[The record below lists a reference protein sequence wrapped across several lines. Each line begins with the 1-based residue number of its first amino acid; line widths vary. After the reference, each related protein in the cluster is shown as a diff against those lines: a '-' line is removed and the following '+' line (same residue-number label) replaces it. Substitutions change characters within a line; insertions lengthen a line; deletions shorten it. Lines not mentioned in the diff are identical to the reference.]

1 MKRQVARFYRRLR
14 RALRPE
20 ALPAR
25 EHARNGD
32 VARDSGDWELA
43 KAHYLKALAGD
54 SSLEPIWVQL
64 GHAHKIASDFQ
75 ASEEAYRRALQ
86 LDAQNGDT
94 WLQLGHVLR
103 LQGRL
108 VEARTCYEKSAL
120 LSPDNTDALREAAS
134 LGADSTLLSQAPISA
149 NRRASLVS
157 YSSRLIGR
165 GRLLI
170 DVTAAADLGDS
181 PVAEVCD
188 ALSRHRDHPVD
199 LVIWREGGWRT
210 LAGGPYDVA
219 TACVA
224 IVVIGPWSIYRP
236 DHAQALRHYS
246 LHRGVPVIGGLMDL
260 TSLLEPELFP
270 DAAADAAMHYLQF
283 LGAISSGV
291 LTLLSVDKEE
301 ARAIVRR
308 FTPNVGDVSGS
319 FGSEAPSQEA
329 AEHIEIVGIEGSAEF
344 QVARRAL
351 GLLTASDAARFR
363 FTSPTDGTATI
374 RSIGGVLLSSDV
386 HTRMYGRRMIGRG
399 RPIALGAR
407 RGLSAFA
414 HQAALR
420 MPVLDVRLAASHLKA
435 FAAICAEPFTPEVP
449 AFPRGTNGLDEIAGW
464 RIREPA
470 SQEGVELTFIADAA
484 ATRAPLLS
492 GRVSLPPQSLQRV
505 EPAGLRLQRDPVEV
519 GVFGGS
525 QDTVAMLLVTSE
537 QAFTTISIA
546 TAMEGEAVQT
556 HIPVA
561 AVKWIPVVLPK
572 KNVAHTLSISIDAL
586 HDERAH
592 LLAICLH
599 PANNRNAWLRFSDQ
613 IERGTYPRLKAETRK
628 IAESFLA

>member
-1 MKRQVARFYRRLR
+1 MKRRVARFYRRLR
-14 RALRPE
+14 RALRPG
-20 ALPAR
+20 ALPPR

-43 KAHYLKALAGD
+43 KAHYLKALSGD
-54 SSLEPIWVQL
+54 PSLEPIWVQL
-64 GHAHKIASDFQ
+64 GHAHKIASDLQ
-75 ASEEAYRRALQ
+75 ASEEAYRRALH

-103 LQGRL
+103 LRGRL

-149 NRRASLVS
+149 NRRASLAS

-165 GRLLI
+165 GRLFI
-170 DVTAAADLGDS
+170 DVTAAVDLGDS
-181 PVAEVCD
+181 LVAEVCD
-188 ALSRHRDHPVD
+188 ALSCHRDHPAD
-199 LVIWREGGWRT
+199 PVIWREGGWRT
-210 LAGGPYDVA
+210 LAGEPYDA
-219 TACVA
+219 TTACVA
-224 IVVIGPWSIYRP
+224 LVAIGPWSIYRP

-246 LHRGVPVIGGLMDL
+246 LHCGVPVIGGLMDL
-260 TSLLEPELFP
+260 TSVLEPQLFP
-270 DAAADAAMHYLQF
+270 AAAVDAATHYLEF

-308 FTPNVGDVSGS
+308 FTPNVGDVGGS
-319 FGSEAPSQEA
+319 FGSEAHSQQA
-329 AEHIEIVGIEGSAEF
+329 TGYIEIVGIEDSAEL

-351 GLLTASDAARFR
+351 ELLTASDAARYR
-363 FTSPTDGTATI
+363 FTSPGDGAATI
-374 RSIGGVLLSSDV
+374 CGIGGVLLSSDV
-386 HTRMYGRRMIGRG
+386 HTRMYGRRMIKRG

-420 MPVLDVRLAASHLKA
+420 MPVLDIRLTASHLKA
-435 FAAICAEPFTPEVP
+435 FAAICAEPRTPE
-449 AFPRGTNGLDEIAGW
+449 AQACPRRTNGLDEIAGW
-464 RIREPA
+464 RIREAA

-484 ATRAPLLS
+484 ATRVPLLS
-492 GRVSLPPQSLQRV
+492 GRVSLPPPSLQRV
-505 EPAGLRLQRDPVEV
+505 ERAGLRLERDPVEV
-519 GVFGGS
+519 GVFGGP

-546 TAMEGEAVQT
+546 TAMEREPVQT
-556 HIPVA
+556 HIPDA
-561 AVKWIPVVLPK
+561 AAKWIQVVLPK
-572 KNVAHTLSISIDAL
+572 KNAAHTLSISTGDL
-586 HDERAH
+586 HEEPVH
-592 LLAICLH
+592 LLAICLY
-599 PANNRNAWLRFSDQ
+599 PADNRSAWLRFSAH
-613 IERGTYPRLKAETRK
+613 IERGAYPRLKAETRK
-628 IAESFLA
+628 IAECFLV